1 MDSIQREHLIRAL
14 VNQRVDED
22 MGDPLLEE
30 DASWE
35 HEAEIIK
42 AGYSANLQKLGNADL
57 WREAGVTDP
66 RALSEFIEEWL

>member
-1 MDSIQREHLIRAL
+1 
-14 VNQRVDED
+14 
-22 MGDPLLEE
+22 MGAPLPEE